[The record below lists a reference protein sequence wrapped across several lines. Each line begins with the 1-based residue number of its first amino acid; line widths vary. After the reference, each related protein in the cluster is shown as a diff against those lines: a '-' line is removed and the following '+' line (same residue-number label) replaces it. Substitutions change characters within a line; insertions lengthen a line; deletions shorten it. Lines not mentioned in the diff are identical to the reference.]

1 MTENISARID
11 NYLFGEMN
19 AQDHEKFESAML
31 ENDEVY
37 FEVVERENDLVD
49 RYVARSLD
57 KDVSARFER
66 SLSAFPA
73 RRQKLANAK
82 TLKNFI
88 SETNAYQLPEQA
100 KEPWYRRLGFAFRTP
115 AMAATGLGLILLG
128 LIGALVVQNRN
139 QSEALAKLE
148 YANSQNG
155 NLDDIKKR
163 EAELREIL
171 ESERAAAGDLTSD
184 LETERRRRTKLE
196 ADIQELRKQVTSSK
210 PSTDAPIVPTIGAIV
225 LSSTAGDG
233 GENVSLNNNQERI
246 SVKITLPSNV
256 EPGASLT
263 AKLNGDPVGGQMRTQ
278 TGSKGLRSITFS
290 VSAKQVTVGINV
302 FEVFDGKGKQIATFK
317 VTGN

>member
-11 NYLFGEMN
+11 DYLFGEMN

-88 SETNAYQLPEQA
+88 SEASADRLPEQA

-115 AMAATGLGLILLG
+115 ALAATGLGLILLG

-139 QSEALAKLE
+139 QSDAIAYLQNAQT
-148 YANSQNG
+148 QNG
-155 NLDDIKKR
+155 NLDELKKR
-163 EAELREIL
+163 EAELQEIL
-171 ESERAAAGDLTSD
+171 ENERAAAGDLTSD
-184 LETERRRRTKLE
+184 LEAERQRRTKLE
-196 ADIQELRKQVTSSK
+196 GDLKELRKQITNSK
-210 PSTDAPIVPTIGAIV
+210 PSTDAPLVPTIGTIV
-225 LSSTAGDG
+225 LSSTTGDG
-233 GENVSLNNNQERI
+233 GESVSLNNNQERI
-246 SVKITLPSNV
+246 SVKITLPSSV
-256 EPGASLT
+256 SAGTSVT
-263 AKLNGDPVGGQMRTQ
+263 AKLNGDAVGGLMKAQS
-278 TGSKGLRSITFS
+278 GAKGIQSITFS
-290 VSAKQVTVGINV
+290 VPANRFSIGTNRV
-302 FEVFDGKGKQIATFK
+302 EVFDAKGKQIATFN